1 MFAAIDGI
9 RVLEMGQ
16 VIAGPFC
23 GQLLGDL
30 GADVIKIEPPGVGD
44 VLRQW
49 GHRAGGGDSLWWRV
63 TGRNKRSVTVDL
75 RKPDGQDLVRR
86 LAEKA
91 DILVENFRPG
101 TLERWGL
108 GWAELSTR
116 NPGLIMVRISGFGQD
131 GPYAA
136 RAGYAAIGEAMGG
149 LRALTGYPDRPPTRV
164 GVSIGDSL
172 TGMFGALGALAA
184 LEARRRTG
192 RGQIVDASI
201 YESVLAVTEAL
212 VTDWQAEGLSRERTG
227 PTLPGIAPSN
237 VYPTADGQVLI
248 AANQD
253 SVFAR
258 LVTLMGHPELAADA
272 RFADHQARARH
283 VAEIDA
289 IVTVWTLARSSAEVL
304 TRLHEEGVP
313 AGLVYEP
320 KDMLADP
327 HFAARESLIRI
338 PDEKYGEI
346 VMQGV
351 FPRLSATPGSVRR
364 AGPPLGADTDD
375 VLQELFDLE
384 PTEIE
389 RLRSNHVI

>member
-1 MFAAIDGI
+1 MYEAIDGI
-9 RVLEMGQ
+9 RVLERGQ

-49 GHRAGGGDSLWWRV
+49 GHRPGGGDSLWWRV

-75 RKPDGQDLVRR
+75 RKPEGQELVRR
-86 LAEKA
+86 LAGRA

-101 TLERWGL
+101 TMERWGL
-108 GWAELSTR
+108 GWTELSAL

-131 GPYAA
+131 GPYAS

-184 LEARRRTG
+184 LEARHRTG
-192 RGQIVDASI
+192 RGQVVDASI

-212 VTDWQAEGLSRERTG
+212 VTDWHAEGLARERTG

-237 VYPTADGQVLI
+237 VYPTEDGQVLI

-258 LVTLMGHPELAADA
+258 LVQVMGHPALADDA
-272 RFADHQARARH
+272 RFASHQARAGH

-289 IVTVWTLARSSAEVL
+289 IVTAWTLTHSSAEVL
-304 TRLHEEGVP
+304 ARLHEAGVP

-320 KDMLADP
+320 KDMLEDP
-327 HFAARESLIRI
+327 HFAARESLVRVA
-338 PDEKYGEI
+338 DEKYGEI

-351 FPRLSATPGSVRR
+351 FPRLSETPGRVRR

-375 VLQELFDLE
+375 VLRELLGLG
-384 PTEIE
+384 PAEIE
-389 RLRSNHVI
+389 RLRSGHVI

>member
-1 MFAAIDGI
+1 MSEAIAGI
-9 RVLEMGQ
+9 RVLELGQ

-30 GADVIKIEPPGVGD
+30 GADVVKIEPPGVGD

-49 GHRAGGGDSLWWRV
+49 GHRTDDGDSLWWRV
-63 TGRNKRSVTVDL
+63 TGRNKRSVTINL
-75 RKPDGQDLVRR
+75 RSPAGQDLVRR
-86 LAEKA
+86 LAEKT
-91 DILVENFRPG
+91 DVLVENFRPG
-101 TLERWGL
+101 TMERWGL
-108 GWAELSTR
+108 GWDDLSAV
-116 NPGLIMVRISGFGQD
+116 NPRLIMVRISGFGQN
-131 GPYAA
+131 GPYAR

-184 LEARRRTG
+184 LEARHRTG
-192 RGQIVDASI
+192 RGQVVDASI

-212 VTDWQAEGLSRERTG
+212 VIDWHAEGLSRERTG

-237 VYPTADGQVLI
+237 VYPTEDGQVLI

-258 LVTLMGHPELAADA
+258 LVRAMGHPDLATDA
-272 RFADHQARARH
+272 RFADHQARASH

-289 IVTVWTLARSSAEVL
+289 IVSAWTLTHTSAQALEL
-304 TRLHEEGVP
+304 LHEAGVP

-320 KDMLADP
+320 KDMVADP
-327 HFAARESLIRI
+327 HFAARESLVRV
-338 PDEKYGEI
+338 PDERYGEI
-346 VMQGV
+346 VMQAA
-351 FPRLSATPGSVRR
+351 FPKLSATPGQVRH
-364 AGPPLGADTDD
+364 AGPPLGADTET
-375 VLQELFDLE
+375 VLRELLNLE
-384 PTEIE
+384 PVDIE
-389 RLRSNHVI
+389 RLRDDGVI

>member
-375 VLQELFDLE
+375 VLRELLDLE

>member
-1 MFAAIDGI
+1 MYGAIDGI
-9 RVLEMGQ
+9 RVLELGQ

-49 GHRAGGGDSLWWRV
+49 GHRPGDSDSLWWRV

-75 RKPDGQDLVRR
+75 RKPEGQHLVQR
-86 LAEKA
+86 LAGQA

-101 TLERWGL
+101 TMERWGL
-108 GWAELSTR
+108 GWAELSAL
-116 NPGLIMVRISGFGQD
+116 NPRLIMVRISGFGQD

-184 LEARRRTG
+184 LEARHQTG

-212 VTDWQAEGLSRERTG
+212 VTDWHAEGLARERTG

-237 VYPTADGQVLI
+237 VYPTNDGQVLI

-258 LVTLMGHPELAADA
+258 LVRVMGHPGLATDV
-272 RFADHQARARH
+272 RFASHQARAGH

-289 IVTVWTLARSSAEVL
+289 IVTAWTLTHSSAEVL
-304 TRLHEEGVP
+304 ARLHEEGVP

-320 KDMLADP
+320 EDMLNDP
-327 HFAARESLIRI
+327 HFAARESLVRVA
-338 PDEKYGEI
+338 DEKYGEI

-351 FPRLSATPGSVRR
+351 FPRLSQTPGRVRR
-364 AGPPLGADTDD
+364 VGPSLGADTDD
-375 VLQELFDLE
+375 ILRELLGLE
-384 PTEIE
+384 PGEIE
-389 RLRSNHVI
+389 RLRSDHVI